1 MVETNQPSPLSLA
14 HTQHTHTCT
23 TQHHTHTHTY
33 NTTPHTHKTKKET
46 KSLLQMMEKTNFS
59 LISEFLTPYATY
71 IPTGDLIV

>member
-1 MVETNQPSPLSLA
+1 MVETNLPSPLSLS
-14 HTQHTHTCT
+14 HTHNIHTHV
-23 TQHHTHTHTY
+23 QHNTTHTHTY